1 MSNLQRYSAFFIFL
15 IVLHVFTMRRHVVSS
30 IQIAVSPTVT
40 TFRSRI
46 NARIFPNHWF
56 MTRKW
61 HPPTLS
67 IPHCHHHH
75 HRTFHSSVQLYGRQR
90 TPKNDFDETSS
101 AFETDTTNKSKNSG
115 VSSSNKTMKK
125 ENFPSKICVVC
136 QRPFTWRKKWERS
149 WDEITTCSKKCNSE
163 RRSGR

>member
-1 MSNLQRYSAFFIFL
+1 MSNLHRYSAFMFL
-15 IVLHVFTMRRHVVSS
+15 IVLHVFTIRRHVVSS

-67 IPHCHHHH
+67 IPHCHQH

-101 AFETDTTNKSKNSG
+101 TFEAGTTNKSKNSS
-115 VSSSNKTMKK
+115 SSSNKTMKK

>member
-1 MSNLQRYSAFFIFL
+1 MSNLHSYSAYFFL

-30 IQIAVSPTVT
+30 IQTAVSPTVT

-56 MTRKW
+56 MTRK
-61 HPPTLS
+61 
-67 IPHCHHHH
+67 CNHH
-75 HRTFHSSVQLYGRQR
+75 HRIFHSSVQLYGRQR

-101 AFETDTTNKSKNSG
+101 AFETDTTNKSKNSSTS
-115 VSSSNKTMKK
+115 SSSNKTMKK